1 MSGIKSVE
9 VFPVGVRVKSTFTFA
24 SGSAGGAGDEAILIY
39 VKILDDDGVVGWG
52 ECRPIRQWSYETP
65 ESAVTTIHRYLAP
78 AVIGHDISD
87 RAGLHAKMNAAIGR
101 GTSTGQPIAKSAL
114 DLAVHDLAAKRAG
127 LPLREFLG
135 GSRERRDLAI
145 SFTITGHDAD
155 QAKQQMQ
162 AGQAE
167 GFRHFNFKAA
177 VQPETD
183 IAVAKVLKET
193 IASGGFLWSDANQ
206 GFDLAGAKYVARAFE
221 DVGVG
226 ILEQPLPADQFSG
239 MIELRRATRI
249 PLAVDEAS
257 VSPSDFLN
265 HVVAGL
271 VDYLIIKVTRSGG
284 LWPSLQ
290 QIAIAQGAGMPMLV
304 SGLTDG
310 LLTKLAACQLA
321 SVFGIEG
328 PVALNGS
335 QFIDESGLYPAKS
348 EVERGGNVR
357 LNDAP
362 GIGVEPDLDYLK
374 KHTRDI

>member
-1 MSGIKSVE
+1 MSRIRSVE
-9 VFPVGVRVKSTFTFA
+9 VLPVGVRVKSTFTFA
-24 SGSAGGAGDEAILIY
+24 TGSAGGAGDEAILIY
-39 VKILDDDGVVGWG
+39 VKILDDDAVAGWG
-52 ECRPIRQWSYETP
+52 ECRPMRQWSYETP
-65 ESAVTTIHRYLAP
+65 ESAASTIRRYLAP
-78 AVIGHDISD
+78 AIIGHDIAD

-101 GTSTGQPIAKSAL
+101 GTSTGQPIAKSAV
-114 DLAVHDLAAKRAG
+114 DLAIHDLAAKRAG

-135 GSRERRDLAI
+135 GGRERRDLSI

-155 QAKQQMQ
+155 EAKQQML

-177 VQPETD
+177 VQPDTD
-183 IAVAKVLKET
+183 IAVAKALKQT
-193 IASGGFLWSDANQ
+193 IAGGGFLWSDANQ
-206 GFDLAGAKYVARAFE
+206 GFDIVGAKYVARAFE
-221 DVGVG
+221 EIGVG
-226 ILEQPLPADQFSG
+226 ILEQPLPADQFTA
-239 MIELRRATRI
+239 MAELRRATRI

-257 VSPSDFLN
+257 VSPGDFLN
-265 HVVAGL
+265 YVAAGL

-290 QIAIAQGAGMPMLV
+290 QIAIAQAAGLPMLV

-321 SVFGIEG
+321 SVFGVDG

-335 QFIDESGLYPAKS
+335 QFIDESGLYPAKGEIES
-348 EVERGGNVR
+348 GGTIR

-362 GIGVEPDLDYLK
+362 GIGVEPDPAYLK
-374 KHTRDI
+374 QYARDI

>member
-1 MSGIKSVE
+1 M
-9 VFPVGVRVKSTFTFA
+9 
-24 SGSAGGAGDEAILIY
+24 
-39 VKILDDDGVVGWG
+39 
-52 ECRPIRQWSYETP
+52 
-65 ESAVTTIHRYLAP
+65 
-78 AVIGHDISD
+78 IGHDVSD

-101 GTSTGQPIAKSAL
+101 GTSTGQPIAKSAI
-114 DLAVHDLAAKRAG
+114 DLAIHDLAAKRAG

-135 GSRERRDLAI
+135 GSRQRRDLAI

-167 GFRHFNFKAA
+167 GLRHFNFKAA

-183 IAVAKVLKET
+183 IAVAKVLKQT

-221 DVGVG
+221 EIGVG

-239 MIELRRATRI
+239 MTELRRASRI
-249 PLAVDEAS
+249 ALAVDEAS

-290 QIAIAQGAGMPMLV
+290 QIAIAQAAGMPMLV

-335 QFIDESGLYPAKS
+335 QFIDEAGLYPAKS

>member
-1 MSGIKSVE
+1 MSRIKSVD

-39 VKILDDDGVVGWG
+39 VRILDDDGVVGWG

-65 ESAVTTIHRYLAP
+65 ESAVTTIRRYLAP
-78 AVIGHDISD
+78 AVIGHDVSD

-101 GTSTGQPIAKSAL
+101 GTSTGQPIAKSAV
-114 DLAVHDLAAKRAG
+114 DLAIHDLAAKRAG

-135 GSRERRDLAI
+135 GSRQRRDLAI

-183 IAVAKVLKET
+183 IAVAKVLKQT
-193 IASGGFLWSDANQ
+193 IASDGFLWSDANQ

-221 DVGVG
+221 DIGVG
-226 ILEQPLPADQFSG
+226 ILEQPLPADQFSA
-239 MIELRRATRI
+239 MTELRRATRI

-290 QIAIAQGAGMPMLV
+290 QIAIAQAVGMPMLV

-335 QFIDESGLYPAKS
+335 QFIDETGLYPAKS
-348 EVERGGNVR
+348 EVESGGNVR